1 MDNKEGQNR
10 VLTIKILNFIA
21 LIMTL
26 TSSVKVFFNSAE
38 NEAYVLKVLKNIIRE
53 VSLEDVMQAVYEN
66 FNSQS
71 ANSINGNFMNTIIN
85 GIYFCLSI
93 RQGIIRVNAVS
104 RSEAWYFRLTM
115 QACMSYCNGPYVY
128 ADKRGDCYYIKS
140 QVDIE
145 KV

>member
-1 MDNKEGQNR
+1 MKGKEANMDNKEGQNR

-66 FNSQS
+66 FNS
-71 ANSINGNFMNTIIN
+71 
-85 GIYFCLSI
+85 
-93 RQGIIRVNAVS
+93 
-104 RSEAWYFRLTM
+104 
-115 QACMSYCNGPYVY
+115 
-128 ADKRGDCYYIKS
+128 
-140 QVDIE
+140 
-145 KV
+145 